1 MRKTVFQGVVGVSLA
16 VFAVS
21 LGIMLTKFLS
31 YLAYSTKPP
40 RASVEAPAQPAS
52 PPDPESWT
60 NIFAPTAGMRLPS
73 RLPAFS
79 APVGGA
85 AGVRSNFT
93 LLGTIVST
101 RPDDSRAI
109 LWADG
114 MKLPK
119 LVRVNT
125 QVEPGAILAS
135 VTRDKAV
142 INRGGDQEHL
152 DLLPVGSKSRATSGG
167 VETSPGPAR
176 TSGARPAPAAETSAD
191 DALRVE
197 RIGENSFALDE
208 AGLNHLS
215 ANINQFMTNVRLTP
229 YFDGQTSAGYR
240 IAAIR
245 PGTAFDKLGFRSGDV
260 IQNVN
265 SVALSSPEKLYT
277 IFQNLRDE
285 KMVSV
290 DIIRQGSKNTLKYEI
305 R

>member
-1 MRKTVFQGVVGVSLA
+1 MRKALFHGVVGASLA
-16 VFAVS
+16 ISAVS
-21 LGIMLTKFLS
+21 LGIMLTKYLS
-31 YLAYSTKPP
+31 FLAYSTKPP
-40 RASVEAPAQPAS
+40 RGSAEEATQTAPSPA
-52 PPDPESWT
+52 PESWT
-60 NIFAPTAGMRLPS
+60 NIFAPAAGMRLPS
-73 RLPAFS
+73 RMPAFS
-79 APVGGA
+79 GPVGES
-85 AGVRSNFT
+85 AGVRSNFI

-101 RPDDSRAI
+101 RLDDSRAI

-119 LVRVNT
+119 LVRINT
-125 QVEPGAILAS
+125 QVEAGAILEE

-142 INRGGDQEHL
+142 INRGGVQEHL
-152 DLLPVGSKSRATSGG
+152 DLLPVGTKSRATSGG

-176 TSGARPAPAAETSAD
+176 TPTARQTPSETSAD
-191 DALRVE
+191 DVLRVE

-208 AGLNHLS
+208 AGLTHLS

-229 YFDGQTSAGYR
+229 YFDGETSAGYR

-290 DIIRQGSKNTLKYEI
+290 DIIRQGTKNTLKYEI